1 MRKLISSPAALTLA
15 ALCLVVQ
22 SGAQAVSQDT
32 GNKPAAAKLIGEW
45 TLTTDTPHGVIEGPL
60 QLKQDGE
67 AVTGTFTAQPFGTL
81 PVTATLDGDKV
92 ALVLRIEAADL
103 DFKLS
108 GTLDGKT
115 MAGTT
120 EMGGNWKA
128 ARK

>member
-1 MRKLISSPAALTLA
+1 MRKLISSLAALSLA
-15 ALCLVVQ
+15 ALCVALQ
-22 SGAQAVSQDT
+22 GASQESGA
-32 GNKPAAAKLIGEW
+32 KPAAAKLVGEW
-45 TLTTDTPHGVIEGPL
+45 TLTTDTPHGAVEGPL
-60 QLKQDGE
+60 QLKQDGD

-92 ALVLRIEAADL
+92 ALVLRVAAADL

-108 GTLDGKT
+108 GTLDGKN
-115 MAGTT
+115 MSGTT